1 MAKIPFK
8 AARVAA
14 GFTQESLADAMGV
27 TRQTVMNWENG
38 ITEIG
43 TPQFF
48 MFCQLTNYKG
58 EDILLPEKSTKSKQK
73 PKNQHKK
80 GE

>member
-27 TRQTVMNWENG
+27 TRQTVINWENG
-38 ITEIG
+38 TTEIG

-58 EDILLPEKSTKSKQK
+58 EDILLPKKSTKSKPVKASQ
-73 PKNQHKK
+73 PK
-80 GE
+80 